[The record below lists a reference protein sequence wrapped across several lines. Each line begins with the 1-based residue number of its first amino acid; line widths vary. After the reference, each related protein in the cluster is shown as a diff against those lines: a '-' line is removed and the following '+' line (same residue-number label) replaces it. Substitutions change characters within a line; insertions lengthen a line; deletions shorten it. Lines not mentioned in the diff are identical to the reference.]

1 MIHCRRCGMENLEDA
16 TYCDACGASLASD
29 AEGGQATPAE
39 EVADSPKRSSRSLG
53 GTPAEK
59 PAAVSRAEGTAL
71 SEAPP
76 DRSPPDRRPRAK
88 LVLVRGGRV
97 GREFPIWES
106 EVMLGRWDA
115 EHGIFPEI
123 DLDEDDPEAKVSRR
137 HARIFYRE
145 GQFWIEDLGSLNGT
159 FVNRG
164 PRLHPHQ
171 PVPLRHGDEIIV
183 GKTFLRFLIEG
194 L

>member
-1 MIHCRRCGMENLEDA
+1 MIRCRQCGTENLEDSM
-16 TYCDACGASLASD
+16 YCDACGANLASD
-29 AEGGQATPAE
+29 AEGGPSAPAE
-39 EVADSPKRSSRSLG
+39 EAADSSKRSARS
-53 GTPAEK
+53 PER
-59 PAAVSRAEGTAL
+59 PRAERSSTVSPAGGTAL

-76 DRSPPDRRPRAK
+76 DLSPSDRRPRAK
-88 LVLVRGGRV
+88 LLLVRGGRV

-123 DLDEDDPEAKVSRR
+123 DLDEDDAEAKVSRR

-145 GQFWIEDLGSLNGT
+145 GRFWIEDLGSLNGT

-164 PRLHPHQ
+164 PRLRPYQ

>member
-1 MIHCRRCGMENLEDA
+1 MIRCRRCGMENLEDS
-16 TYCDACGASLASD
+16 TYCDACGVSLASD
-29 AEGGQATPAE
+29 AESGQATPAE
-39 EVADSPKRSSRSLG
+39 EVADSPKPSARPSGRA
-53 GTPAEK
+53 PAER
-59 PAAVSRAEGTAL
+59 PPMVSPAEGAAL
-71 SEAPP
+71 P

-145 GQFWIEDLGSLNGT
+145 GRFWIEDLGSLNGT

-164 PRLHPHQ
+164 PRLRPYQ

>member
-1 MIHCRRCGMENLEDA
+1 
-16 TYCDACGASLASD
+16 
-29 AEGGQATPAE
+29 
-39 EVADSPKRSSRSLG
+39 
-53 GTPAEK
+53 
-59 PAAVSRAEGTAL
+59 
-71 SEAPP
+71 
-76 DRSPPDRRPRAK
+76 
-88 LVLVRGGRV
+88 
-97 GREFPIWES
+97 
-106 EVMLGRWDA
+106 MLGRWDA

-145 GQFWIEDLGSLNGT
+145 GRFWIEDLGSLNGT

-194 L
+194 I